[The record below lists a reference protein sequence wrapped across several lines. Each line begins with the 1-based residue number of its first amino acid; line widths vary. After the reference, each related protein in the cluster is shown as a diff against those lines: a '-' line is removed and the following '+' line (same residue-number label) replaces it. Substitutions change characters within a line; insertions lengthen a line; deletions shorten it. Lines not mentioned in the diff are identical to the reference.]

1 MWSIARFTKCAV
13 PLITLSIVQHLT
25 NYTIFR
31 QSCSALAIGFRVN
44 VRNRLRVRVSF
55 IASVVVDKTNICI
68 KRVRLGLARIRL
80 GLGCAI
86 GQMRSAF

>member
-1 MWSIARFTKCAV
+1 MRCAADHFINCATFNE
-13 PLITLSIVQHLT
+13 LHNISSIVQRT
-25 NYTIFR
+25 CNR
-31 QSCSALAIGFRVN
+31 FRVN

-55 IASVVVDKTNICI
+55 IARVVVDKTNICI